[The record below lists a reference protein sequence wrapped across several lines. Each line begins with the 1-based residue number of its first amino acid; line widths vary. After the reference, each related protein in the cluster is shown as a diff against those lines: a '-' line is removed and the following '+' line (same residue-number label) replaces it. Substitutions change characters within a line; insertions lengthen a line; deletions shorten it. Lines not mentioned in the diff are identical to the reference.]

1 MTMRTR
7 NTYSTEFKEEAVRL
21 VVKENRSVKDVAK
34 ELGLHP
40 SSLFHWKNQ
49 YLEKMNQNAPS
60 LKGALKPSDLEAENH
75 RLRRELEKM
84 TEQRDILKKA
94 VGIFSEPAS
103 RSTISLP
110 ANKRST
116 A

>member
-21 VVKENRSVKDVAK
+21 VVKEGRPVRDVAK

-40 SSLFHWKNQ
+40 SSLFLWKKQ
-49 YLEKMNQNAPS
+49 YMEKMNQSAPS
-60 LKGALKPSDLEAENH
+60 LKGALKPSDLEAENQ

-94 VGIFSEPAS
+94 VGIFSEPGS
-103 RSTISLP
+103 RSTSSSP
-110 ANKRST
+110 ANRRST
-116 A
+116 T